1 MKPLIALV
9 DDDRNIL
16 ISLEEILKK
25 EDFSIQTYSDGQS
38 ALNGMFRY
46 PPDLAVIDIK
56 MPKMDGYEL
65 FKKLRQKL
73 KTPVIFLTSKDQ
85 EQDRLKGLMQ
95 GVDDY
100 VTKGGNFSK
109 QILVETIKNT
119 LNRIKL
125 EIEEQEGN
133 EIIVHKEL
141 RLDCSRLE
149 CEWKGKLLEDP
160 LTTTEF
166 KIIKELVQRP
176 GIVKTRDRLMDIA
189 YRDEIDVDDR
199 TIDSHVKRIRK
210 KFKKIDQDFQSI
222 HTLYGSGYQWK

>member
-16 ISLEEILKK
+16 ISLEELLKK
-25 EDFSIQTYSDGQS
+25 EDFSIHTYRQS

-65 FKKLRQKL
+65 FKKLRAKI

-109 QILVETIKNT
+109 QILIETIKNT
-119 LNRIKL
+119 LNRG
-125 EIEEQEGN
+125 EG
-133 EIIVHKEL
+133 VEL
-141 RLDCSRLE
+141 RGFGTFRTNIQKESIRRNP
-149 CEWKGKLLEDP
+149 KTG
-160 LTTTEF
+160 T
-166 KIIKELVQRP
+166 KINVPK
-176 GIVKTRDRLMDIA
+176 K
-189 YRDEIDVDDR
+189 R
-199 TIDSHVKRIRK
+199 TIKWKMSKDL
-210 KFKKIDQDFQSI
+210 FKK
-222 HTLYGSGYQWK
+222 LNNEKE